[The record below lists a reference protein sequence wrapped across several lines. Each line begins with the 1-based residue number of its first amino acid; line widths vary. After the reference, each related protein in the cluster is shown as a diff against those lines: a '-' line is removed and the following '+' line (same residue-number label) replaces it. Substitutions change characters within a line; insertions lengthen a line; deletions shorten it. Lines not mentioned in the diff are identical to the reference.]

1 MLKNKIKKI
10 NLKKILLGQKNTIIK
25 KKVRFDRKKKRIM
38 KLPNKNNCK
47 KHLKNSNKKNMNQ
60 I

>member
-25 KKVRFDRKKKRIM
+25 KKLDLTGKKK
-38 KLPNKNNCK
+38 NNEIAKQKQLQKTSK
-47 KHLKNSNKKNMNQ
+47 K
-60 I
+60 